1 MRRHSMLLI
10 WTSLCIMAA
19 AFGTRYDGRSARAS
33 SEAGAPALAIPVK
46 IPAAGPGVV
55 SVPIH
60 YSSGGKGV
68 AGLAFSLDYDAACL
82 SIDLVN
88 SQPAPGAVTFHVP
101 MQFNASVSYDPLD
114 SEGKLD
120 IVIAD
125 YALPISTLMD
135 SAPLLTVTF
144 RVLCAPAKGQTIV
157 TPVRF
162 SVQPPPSF
170 SNSIGRPIPGQ
181 AADGSV
187 AVQSSL
193 PGGPTPTPGPT
204 PKPSNFAPSAVD
216 DAATTRIGQQVTLNV
231 LANDTDLD
239 GDTLAVVEATQPGLG
254 EVTLGANGRVT
265 YRSTSDRSGSDVFR
279 YVAGDDKGGLATA
292 SVWVTVL
299 PANRPPVAV
308 NDRAVTRM
316 NTPVT
321 VNVLANDYDVDP
333 LAANAQVGIGV
344 VGQPLHGSTALTHDG
359 RVIYTPHPGF
369 TGEDAFVYAAVDAE
383 GGGAVATVTVK
394 VQSVDDPPS
403 GTGLDLAG
411 FSLAGYGGHVQARW
425 ATRGESDLLGYYLL
439 RTAGPQLAPG
449 TMDLPY
455 RGAWVRVSPLLPSLG
470 DAGGNYSFLDES
482 AQPNVQY
489 AYMLVA
495 LSRTSAVDIFGP
507 QTISAAPGEF
517 PAAVWMPLLTRS
529 DAAASP

>member
-1 MRRHSMLLI
+1 MLLV
-10 WTSLCIMAA
+10 WTSLFILAA
-19 AFGTRYDGRSARAS
+19 AFGTRHDGRTARAS

-55 SVPIH
+55 SVPIY

-82 SIDLVN
+82 SVGLVN
-88 SQPAPGAVTFHVP
+88 NQPAPGTVTFHVP
-101 MQFNASVSYDPLD
+101 MQFNASVAYDPLD

-120 IVIAD
+120 VVIAD

-135 SAPLLTVTF
+135 STPLLTVTF
-144 RVLCAPAKGQTIV
+144 RVHCTPAKGQTLV
-157 TPVRF
+157 APVRF

-170 SNSIGRPIPGQ
+170 SNSIGRPITGLTTN
-181 AADGSV
+181 GSV

-204 PKPSNFAPSAVD
+204 PRPPNYAPSAAD
-216 DAATTRIGQQVTLNV
+216 DAATTRIEQQVTLNV

-239 GDTLAVVEATQPGLG
+239 GDKLAVVEVTQPGLG

-308 NDRAVTRM
+308 NDRASTRM

-321 VNVLANDYDVDP
+321 VDVLANDYDVDP

-344 VGQPLHGSTALTHDG
+344 VGQPLHGSAALTPDR
-359 RVIYTPHPGF
+359 RVTYTPHPGF

-394 VQSVDDPPS
+394 VQNVDDPPS
-403 GTGLDLAG
+403 GAGLDLTSFA
-411 FSLAGYGGHVQARW
+411 LAGYGGQVQARW
-425 ATRGESDLLGYYLL
+425 STRSENDLLGYYLL

-455 RGAWVRVSPLLPSLG
+455 MGAWARVSPLLPSLG
-470 DAGGNYSFLDES
+470 DAGGNYSFLDET

-495 LSRTSAVDIFGP
+495 VSRTSAVDIFGP
-507 QTISAAPGEF
+507 QTIKATPGEY
-517 PAAVWMPLLTRS
+517 PTAVWMPFLTRS
-529 DAAASP
+529 DAASP